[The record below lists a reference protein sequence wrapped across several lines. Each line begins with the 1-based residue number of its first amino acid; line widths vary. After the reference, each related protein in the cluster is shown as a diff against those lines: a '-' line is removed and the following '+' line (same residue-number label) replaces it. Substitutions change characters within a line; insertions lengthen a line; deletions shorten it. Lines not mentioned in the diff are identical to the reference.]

1 MEKSNND
8 LFDFMSKMYADLK
21 DELSSVKS
29 EQIKTN
35 ERLDSISSGIGKMVT
50 NEVACELSDQLKEIK
65 DDITFLTH
73 KTTETEK
80 DVYKIQSHL
89 KIIK

>member
-8 LFDFMSKMYADLK
+8 LFELMSKMYSDMTSKFDMLDSK
-21 DELSSVKS
+21 LNKIDY
-29 EQIKTN
+29 
-35 ERLDSISSGIGKMVT
+35 RLDSLSSDIGKMVT
-50 NEVACELSDQLKEIK
+50 NEVATELSDQLKEIK

>member
-8 LFDFMSKMYADLK
+8 LFDLMSKMYADLK
-21 DELSSVKS
+21 DELSSIKS

-35 ERLDSISSGIGKMVT
+35 ERLDSISSGIGQMVT
-50 NEVACELSDQLKEIK
+50 NEVAAELSDQLKGIK
-65 DDITFLTH
+65 DDIAFLTH

-80 DVYKIQSHL
+80 DVYRIQSHL